1 MCFITLPLPTLKLA
15 RRAGDTNN
23 GAPPEILP
31 KKMQIMHCLKIPLFG
46 RTTSVISLQCP
57 SIAAAGCGRR
67 YEWLAAPFERQLMQW
82 QSPGGIFL
90 QDGSFSAGS
99 PMD

>member
-23 GAPPEILP
+23 GAPPKILP
-31 KKMQIMHCLKIPLFG
+31 KKMHVMHCLKIPLFE

-57 SIAAAGCGRR
+57 SIAAARCGRR
-67 YEWLAAPFERQLMQW
+67 YEWLVAPSERQSIQC

-90 QDGSFSAGS
+90 QDSSFSAGS